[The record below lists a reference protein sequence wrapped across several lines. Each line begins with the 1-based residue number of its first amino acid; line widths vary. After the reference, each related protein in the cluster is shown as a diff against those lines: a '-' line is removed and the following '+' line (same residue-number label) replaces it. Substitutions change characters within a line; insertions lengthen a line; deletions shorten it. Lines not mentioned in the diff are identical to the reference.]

1 MRLNKVIVAIAGVA
15 LLAWGLGAKNDST
28 KIGVI
33 DLQQAVVS
41 TEDGRKVQ
49 EELQAKAQAAQKQ
62 LQPKVQKFQE
72 LQAELQEMQHVLSQD
87 ALQKK
92 QFDLMEMQGQLEN
105 EGRGLEQQLKLDEA
119 RLMAP
124 LQEKFVTVV
133 EKIGKEKDFSLIL
146 LRGAPGLA
154 YAREALDITDL
165 VIAEFDKK

>member
-1 MRLNKVIVAIAGVA
+1 MRLNQAIVAFAGAV
-15 LLAWGLGAKNDST
+15 LLVWGPAAQAEPV

-41 TEDGRKVQ
+41 TEDGRKVR
-49 EELQAKAQAAQKQ
+49 EELEAKAQAAQKQ
-62 LQPKVQKFQE
+62 LQPKLQKFQE
-72 LQAELQEMQHVLSQD
+72 LQAEVQEMQHVLSQE
-87 ALQKK
+87 ALQKR
-92 QFDLMEMQGQLEN
+92 QFDLMEMQGQIEN

-124 LQEKFVTVV
+124 LQEKFGTVV
-133 EKIGKEKDFSLIL
+133 ERIGKEKDFSLIL
-146 LRGAPGLA
+146 LRGSPGLA